1 MKIKRLTSGL
11 VVAAGVALATLGMTG
26 AAQAQNVF
34 WSLGLSSP
42 GVQLGVSSAPPV
54 MVVQPSY
61 QPVYQPVYET
71 VYESRPVYV
80 APRPVVY
87 ARPAPVYVAPPLY
100 LQADWRYPGYRR
112 GWQRGQERHENQG
125 REGERRGRGEHGH
138 RD

>member
-11 VVAAGVALATLGMTG
+11 VVAAGVALATLGMAG

-42 GVQLGVSSAPPV
+42 GVQLGVSSAPPM

-71 VYESRPVYV
+71 VYV

-87 ARPAPVYVAPPLY
+87 ARPATMYVAPPVY

-112 GWQRGQERHENQG
+112 GWQQRQERHENQG
-125 REGERRGRGEHGH
+125 HEGERGGRGGH
-138 RD
+138 DRRD